1 LFCNAG
7 ILSALGINWKKTFI
21 MLFTQPVELLERSDA
36 TIQNVGEVTEEGI
49 GYVFAANVMGHYI
62 MVKMKQSL

>member
-1 LFCNAG
+1 
-7 ILSALGINWKKTFI
+7 

-49 GYVFAANVMGHYI
+49 GCVFAANVMGHYI
-62 MVKMKQSL
+62 MVKIKSL